1 MLKFISFGSGSSGN
15 CYYLFTETDG
25 LLIDSGIGVRALKK
39 GFSQKGLRMDMVHN
53 ILVTHDHADH
63 IKSVGNVSAENDIP
77 VYSTRVV
84 HDGIHRNFYVHT
96 KVPPK
101 LVRYLEKDVTTK
113 IGEFIVTPF
122 DVPHDSADN
131 VGYCVEFQG
140 VIFCIITDIGEIT
153 TEIRRYI
160 GKAQYLVIESNHDEQ
175 MVISGKYP
183 DYLKKRILGNRG
195 HLSNA
200 NCGLALAEN
209 MKESLRQVWLC
220 HLSEE
225 NNHPELARKTVETIL
240 RSHGIVPGKDIKLEV
255 LGRKTPS
262 YIFTLS
268 P

>member
-15 CYYLFTETDG
+15 CYYLFSETDG
-25 LLIDSGIGVRALKK
+25 LLIDVGIGIRALKK
-39 GFSQKGLRMDMVHN
+39 GFFQNGLRMDLVHN

-63 IKSVGNVSAENDIP
+63 IKSVGKVSTDYNIP
-77 VYSTRVV
+77 VYSTREV

-96 KVPPK
+96 KIPSQ
-101 LVRYLEKDVTTK
+101 LVRYLNKGVTIK
-113 IGEFIVTPF
+113 VGDFVVTPF
-122 DVPHDSADN
+122 AVPHDSADN
-131 VGYCVEFQG
+131 VGYSVEYKG
-140 VIFCIITDIGEIT
+140 INFCLVTDIGEIT
-153 TEIRRYI
+153 ADIRHHI

-209 MKESLRQVWLC
+209 MTESLRVVWLC

-225 NNHPELARKTVETIL
+225 NNHPELARKTVDTTL
-240 RSHGIVPGKDIKLEV
+240 RSYGIVAGQDIQLEV

-262 YIFTLS
+262 PVFTLS
-268 P
+268 Q